1 MRAGGFLWS
10 TLDVKQAAQSGYPM
24 EGYLEEMGDRLCNL
38 HLCDITE
45 QEGMVYTSL
54 PGQGNFDF
62 VHLAALLRE
71 KNFNGAVTM
80 EVYPD
85 DWEKENEL
93 RQSFAFLRAIFE

>member
-1 MRAGGFLWS
+1 
-10 TLDVKQAAQSGYPM
+10 M

-54 PGQGNFDF
+54 PGQET
-62 VHLAALLRE
+62 LILCIWRRCCAK

-93 RQSFAFLRAIFE
+93 RQSFAFLRALFE